1 MDFALT
7 ILGVNAATP
16 AHGRYPTSQYLQI
29 HNHHFLIDCGEGAQM
44 RLSDFGLPGGKINHI
59 FISHLH
65 GDHIFGLPGLLFS
78 FALNNRT
85 KPLQIY
91 SPNGLEEMVMAQL
104 MPGGEM
110 PFPLTFHNLSTDVST
125 QIFENSELTVHTI
138 PLHHRIP
145 TCGFLFTEKPLR
157 KNINPE
163 KIRKYGLTIPQIILA
178 KSGKD
183 VVLTDGTTIKNHDL
197 TYPPFKPRSY
207 AFASDTLYHEAM
219 IPKIMEVDL
228 LYHETTFCNDAKERA
243 RTTMHSTAEQ
253 AARIAKLA
261 NADTLVTGHYSSRY
275 IDLDIFLNEATAIF
289 PNTVLG
295 VEGKK
300 YVVERKREIRDVK

>member
-1 MDFALT
+1 LDFALT

-29 HNHHFLIDCGEGAQM
+29 HNHHFLIDCGEGTQM
-44 RLSDFGLPGGKINHI
+44 RLSDFGLSRGKINHI

-78 FALNNRT
+78 FALNDRSN
-85 KPLQIY
+85 PLHIY

-104 MPGGEM
+104 MPSGEM
-110 PFPLTFHNLSTDVST
+110 PFPLIFHSFSTDTST
-125 QIFENSELTVHTI
+125 QIFENGELTVHTI
-138 PLHHRIP
+138 PLRHRIP
-145 TCGFLFTEKPLR
+145 TCGFLFSEKPFQ

-163 KIRKYGLTIPQIILA
+163 KIKKYGLTVPQIVLA
-178 KSGKD
+178 KNGND
-183 VVLTDGTTIKNHDL
+183 VELTNGTKIKNHDL

-207 AFASDTLYHEAM
+207 AFASDTMYHEAM
-219 IPKIMEVDL
+219 IPNIMGVDL

-243 RTTMHSTAEQ
+243 IATMHSTAEQ
-253 AARIAKLA
+253 AAMIAKMA
-261 NADTLVTGHYSSRY
+261 NAGTLVTGHYSSRY
-275 IDLDIFLNEATAIF
+275 IEIDIFLNEATAIF

-295 VEGKK
+295 KEGNK
-300 YVVERKREIRDVK
+300 YVVERKREIDDVK